1 DEGAPRALGP
11 AHRQF
16 HRRLD
21 RLARGGVGGAF
32 VERHRDIGAEEALN
46 LDRAL
51 RGQEMPAAVEMRAER
66 DPFLVDRPQG
76 GERDDLEPDAGP
88 RPSYVPAR
96 RATTG
101 ANASRYGSWAIQ

>member
-1 DEGAPRALGP
+1 MHAPLRDAEDAVSRPLDEGAPRALGP

-32 VERHRDIGAEEALN
+32 VQRHRDVGAEEMLD

-51 RGQEMPAAVEMRAER
+51 WRQQMPAAVEMRTKL
-66 DPFLVDRPQG
+66 DPFLVDRPQ
-76 GERDDLEPDAGP
+76 
-88 RPSYVPAR
+88 
-96 RATTG
+96 
-101 ANASRYGSWAIQ
+101 